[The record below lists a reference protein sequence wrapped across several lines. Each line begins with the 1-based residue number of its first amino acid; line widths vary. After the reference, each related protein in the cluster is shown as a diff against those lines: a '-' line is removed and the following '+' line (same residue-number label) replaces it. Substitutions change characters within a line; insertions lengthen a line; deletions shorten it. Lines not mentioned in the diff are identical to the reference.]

1 MRPPDSPEQ
10 DAAAGTGLSR
20 AEFSPSVLNDLFAFS
35 PDAIFVTDPAGFI
48 RGANPRASE
57 LFGYEQAELVGMS
70 IEALV
75 PERFRRNHPSHREN
89 YNAHPRA
96 RQMGA
101 ALNLFGL
108 RRDGTEF
115 PVDIMLKPM
124 QAASGPIVLSFVRDA
139 TEQRAVQ
146 DELRRQDQQIRSIVE
161 SVHDY
166 AIYMLDADG
175 YVITWNAGGERI
187 KGYTADEILGKHF
200 SRFFI
205 QEDIERGHPAQLM
218 QLATARG
225 RFEEEGW
232 RVRKDGSRFWANS
245 VLTAI
250 RDSAG
255 TVTGYAKVTR
265 DFTDRKRAEEAVML
279 QLSNALLAN
288 MDVRKLLGA
297 ISASLREVL
306 PLDTAT
312 LGLYDPASD
321 QLVVQFLGADEGEA
335 RRGDVRLSLAGS
347 PAGEAFRTREPV
359 ILERIEG
366 SPFAPE
372 SVRHLTGLG
381 MQSGCW
387 VPLIHRGE
395 AIGTL
400 TVASRLEGAFT
411 QREAEMLV
419 QVAAQVAMA
428 VNNAVAFRQ
437 IAELRDRLSQEKR
450 YLEEEINLENRFEDI
465 VGESGGLRQVLKEI
479 ETVAPTDATVLIQGE
494 TGTGKELLAR
504 AIHRL
509 SPRKDRTFV
518 KLNCA
523 AIPAGLLESELF
535 GHEKGAFTG
544 AIARK
549 MGRLELAH
557 EGTLFLD
564 EVGEM
569 PLDLQP
575 KLLRALQEREIERLG
590 GTRPIRVNVRL
601 IAATNR
607 DLGKMVAEKQFRS
620 DLFYR
625 LKVFPVFAPPLRD
638 RIGDIPVLV
647 RHFVATHSRRM
658 GKVIETIPEETMAA
672 LKRWRWPGNIRELEN
687 FLERAVILTRG
698 PVLYVPLAEL
708 ETAEEEGEDKE
719 TESPGVPGEL
729 VRWGG
734 SPGVPGEL
742 VRWGGS
748 PTLHAAEREHILRVL
763 RETKGQIG
771 GDDGAAARLGL
782 KRTTLN
788 SKIKKLGIERSDYM

>member
-175 YVITWNAGGERI
+175 YVITWNAGGQRI

-218 QLATARG
+218 QLAATRG

-306 PLDTAT
+306 PLDSAT

-321 QLVVQFLGADEGEA
+321 QLVVQFLGADEGEV

-359 ILERIEG
+359 VLERIEG

-672 LKRWRWPGNIRELEN
+672 LTRWRWPGNIRELEN

-719 TESPGVPGEL
+719 TE
-729 VRWGG
+729 
-734 SPGVPGEL
+734 
-742 VRWGGS
+742 S

>member
-1 MRPPDSPEQ
+1 MPHPESPEKGV
-10 DAAAGTGLSR
+10 AARTGHDR
-20 AEFSPSVLNDLFAFS
+20 TVLAQSAVENLFAFS
-35 PDAIFVTDPAGFI
+35 PDGIFVTDADGVI
-48 RGANPRASE
+48 RDANPRASE
-57 LFGYEQAELVGMS
+57 LFGYMQSELTGMK
-70 IEALV
+70 IDALV
-75 PERFRRNHPSHREN
+75 PERFRQPHPSHREN

-101 ALNLFGL
+101 AMNLYGL
-108 RRDGTEF
+108 RKDGSEF

-124 QAASGPIVLSFVRDA
+124 SSESGPIVLSFVRDA
-139 TEQRAVQ
+139 TEQRAAQ
-146 DELRRQDQQIRSIVE
+146 DELRRQDQQMRSIVE
-161 SVHDY
+161 SIRDY
-166 AIYMLDADG
+166 AIYMLDHEG
-175 YVITWNAGGERI
+175 YVVTWNAGGQRI
-187 KGYTADEILGKHF
+187 KGYTSEEILGKHF
-200 SRFFI
+200 SRFFV
-205 QEDIERGHPAQLM
+205 QEDVERGHPARLM
-218 QLATARG
+218 HLAAARG

-232 RVRKDGSRFWANS
+232 RVRKDGSRFWADS

-250 RDSAG
+250 RDSTG

-265 DFTDRKRAEEAVML
+265 DFTDRKRAEEAVMR
-279 QLSNALLAN
+279 QLSTALLAN
-288 MDVRKLLGA
+288 MDVRRLLEA

-306 PLDTAT
+306 PHDIAT

-321 QLVVQFLGADEGEA
+321 QLAVQFLGGDEGES
-335 RRGDVRLSLAGS
+335 RRGDVRLPLIGS
-347 PAGEAFRTREPV
+347 PAGDAFRTMEPV
-359 ILERIEG
+359 VLAHIEEAG
-366 SPFAPE
+366 FPVE

-387 VPLIHRGE
+387 VPLIHRGQ
-395 AIGTL
+395 AIGTM
-400 TVASRLEGAFT
+400 TVASRIEGAFT

-419 QVAAQVAMA
+419 QVADQVAMA

-465 VGESGGLRQVLKEI
+465 VGESTGLRQVLKEI

-509 SPRKDRTFV
+509 SPRRDRTFI

-590 GTRPIRVNVRL
+590 GNRPIQVNVRL

-607 DLGKMVAEKQFRS
+607 DLAQMVAEKQFRS
-620 DLFYR
+620 DLYYR
-625 LKVFPVFAPPLRD
+625 LKVFPIFSPPLRD
-638 RIGDIPVLV
+638 RETDIPVLV
-647 RHFVATHSRRM
+647 RHFVSTHSRRM
-658 GKVIETIPEETMAA
+658 GKVIETIPDETMEA

-698 PVLYVPLAEL
+698 SALYVPLAEL
-708 ETAEEEGEDKE
+708 ETDREGDDTAEAE
-719 TESPGVPGEL
+719 
-729 VRWGG
+729 
-734 SPGVPGEL
+734 
-742 VRWGGS
+742 S
-748 PTLHAAEREHILRVL
+748 PTLRAAERDHILRVL

-771 GDDGAAARLGL
+771 GDNGAAARLGL

-788 SKIKKLGIERSDYM
+788 SKIKKLAIERRDYM